1 MPRSRLGPLAIES
14 KLGDFP
20 SQSSVWRAIHLKQ
33 QKSIAVKVFTV
44 PFGGTPESREDFA
57 AEWGTLKAL
66 KHPAIARC
74 YGGGFEQNDAY
85 LAYELIDGE
94 TLSSTLERRERLPWE
109 TVLDLAEPIVDAMEY
124 LHSQQVYHARI
135 QPDKILIAGLSPILV
150 DTRIH
155 RDGAFQTGRPIIK
168 NDLAYRAPE
177 TFDDE
182 QDSTQLYPSRSDL
195 YSVGAVMYRCLTG
208 RSAVD
213 GDTPEAMADA
223 SAKQVP
229 TSPASIVMDCPVWLD
244 KLVMQ
249 LLEKDPA
256 ARPNNAAAVK
266 LALAEVRKRAMSRAG
281 VAEHAS
287 AGFSP
292 LQVTN
297 QKDRDE
303 ARVLLGHHVVDLDE
317 DQTQDETSWYEKSWF
332 LLAALVAIVGVIGYV
347 AWPLNEDQMKTRAEQ
362 LLSQNTRGALIDAKM
377 HYLQPMLKQ
386 FPDGQHGQWVNE
398 QIDRVEMV
406 EAEHTLSIKLKR
418 NLPLSNEGERLY
430 AEAQR
435 FERFGDVA
443 AALDQYRSIVTL
455 MGENDE
461 YLPFVN
467 LARRQIA
474 TIENEG
480 FKDDEAAK
488 IIQSKMSE
496 AEKSYRAGN
505 VLAAR
510 RIWYS
515 IVDLYGDNS
524 SVASLVDAAQKRLSS
539 ADRD

>member
-33 QKSIAVKVFTV
+33 QKAIAVKIFTV

-57 AEWGTLKAL
+57 GEWKSLKAI

-109 TVLDLAEPIVDAMEY
+109 TVLDLAEPIVDALEH
-124 LHSQQVYHARI
+124 LHSQQVCHARI

-150 DTRIH
+150 DVRTN
-155 RDGAFQTGRPIIK
+155 RDGPFHTGRPALQE
-168 NDLAYRAPE
+168 DLAYRAPE
-177 TFDDE
+177 TLGDE
-182 QDSTQLYPSRSDL
+182 PDSTQLYPSRSDL
-195 YSVGAVMYRCLTG
+195 YSLGAVMYRCLTG
-208 RSAVD
+208 RPPAD
-213 GDTPEAMADA
+213 GDTPEEISRAVVD
-223 SAKQVP
+223 QVP
-229 TSPASIVMDCPVWLD
+229 TSPASIVLDCPVWLD

-249 LLEKDPA
+249 LLDKDPA
-256 ARPNNAAAVK
+256 ARPHNAAAVK
-266 LALAEVRKRAMSRAG
+266 LALAEVRKRAMSRSG

-303 ARVLLGHHVVDLDE
+303 ARVLLGHHIVDLDE
-317 DQTQDETSWYEKSWF
+317 DKNEDVTSWYEKSWF
-332 LLAALVAIVGVIGYV
+332 LVAALTAILAVIAYA
-347 AWPLNEDQMKTRAEQ
+347 AWPLNEDQMKTRAEE
-362 LLSQNTRGALIDAKM
+362 LLAQNTRGALVDAKL
-377 HYLQPMLKQ
+377 HFLEPMLRK
-386 FPDGQHGQWVNE
+386 FPEGSHRQWAEE

-406 EAEHTLSIKLKR
+406 EAEHVLSVKLKR

-430 AEAQR
+430 AEAER

-455 MGENDE
+455 MGENEE
-461 YLPFVN
+461 YRPFVN

-474 TIENEG
+474 TIESDG
-480 FKDDEAAK
+480 FTDDEAAK
-488 IIQSKMSE
+488 IIQSKLSE
-496 AEKSYRAGN
+496 AEKDYRSGN

-524 SVASLVDAAQKRLSS
+524 SVASLVDRAQERLSS
-539 ADRD
+539 ANNK